1 MREDILR
8 ELGLSPRWREKTPR
22 APSPLSA
29 NPPSAAPASRAEM
42 QPPPPA
48 AVVDESTIEATIAA
62 MGWGALESAVAQCR
76 RCPLCEG
83 RTKTVFGVGDVRAP
97 IFFVGEGPGRD
108 EDLQGEPF
116 VGRGGQLLD
125 RMLAAIDRKRGD
137 GVYIA
142 NIVKCRPP
150 KNRNPAPAE
159 AAACLSYLRRQIEL
173 VSPRLIVAMGRVAA
187 SHLLGGNESIAN
199 LRQRLFEWRGTALVV
214 TYHPAY
220 LLRNPAD
227 KRLAWED
234 LCFLRK
240 VADED

>member
-1 MREDILR
+1 
-8 ELGLSPRWREKTPR
+8 
-22 APSPLSA
+22 
-29 NPPSAAPASRAEM
+29 
-42 QPPPPA
+42 
-48 AVVDESTIEATIAA
+48 

-83 RTKTVFGVGDVRAP
+83 RTKTVFGVGDIRAP

-199 LRQRLFEWRGTALVV
+199 LRQRLFEWRGVALVV